1 MKCNVGGIDR
11 RLRIIVGL
19 AIIAAGVYF
28 QSWLGAIGLVP
39 LLTGMVGWC
48 PAYLP
53 FGLSSAKACK
63 CGTKDKVEDE

>member
-11 RLRIIVGL
+11 RLRIIAGV

-28 QSWLGAIGLVP
+28 QNWFGAIGLIP
-39 LLTGMVGWC
+39 LLTGVIAWC

-53 FGLSSAKACK
+53 LGINSTKK
-63 CGTKDKVEDE
+63 CNCSDKGESVE